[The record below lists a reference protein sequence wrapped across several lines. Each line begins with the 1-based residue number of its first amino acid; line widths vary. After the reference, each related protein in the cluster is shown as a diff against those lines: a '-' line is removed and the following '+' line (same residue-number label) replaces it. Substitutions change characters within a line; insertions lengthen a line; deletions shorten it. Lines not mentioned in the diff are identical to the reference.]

1 MNVLL
6 LTVFI
11 SVLLAV
17 LFVVLFLED
26 HRLRQVRS
34 VESLSLLPLED
45 DAAAALPPAVLV
57 GPAPGSLRG
66 ISPGHGHDHDHDHG
80 HDHARAGHP
89 CPNNGKCCGDCKKR
103 KSGPKAE

>member
-26 HRLRQVRS
+26 HRLRRIRS

-45 DAAAALPPAVLV
+45 DASLPA
-57 GPAPGSLRG
+57 GPAPAPAPGPMRG
-66 ISPGHGHDHDHDHG
+66 ITRQDPGHGHGHDHG
-80 HDHARAGHP
+80 SFAHP

-103 KSGPKAE
+103 KAGPRAE